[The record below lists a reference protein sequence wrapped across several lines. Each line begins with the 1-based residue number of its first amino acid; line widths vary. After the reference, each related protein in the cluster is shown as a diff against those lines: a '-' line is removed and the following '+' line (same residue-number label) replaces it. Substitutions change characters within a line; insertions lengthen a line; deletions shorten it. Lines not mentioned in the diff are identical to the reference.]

1 VNRIDQDSLS
11 VKPLYVLIATR
22 PRIQS
27 LINVALPS
35 VDKQLKRPA
44 AVYIVADIRSFSNDE
59 RHEIAMQFPTL
70 NFKFLTNQFSPGA
83 AGAWNTGL
91 SEIERREVDCYV
103 AILDDDDV
111 WDADHLETCRSI
123 AYEHDWP
130 EVVVSGL
137 RILKDDV
144 EIPRP
149 NVESVCVDDF
159 LVGNPGWQGSNTFV
173 HIKAF
178 QQAGY
183 FTDGLQSSNDR
194 DLAIRLLSIP
204 GVRVE
209 FSRKFTANWR
219 LDAEPDCLS
228 RRRGPEKIAGL
239 RQFLQL
245 HGAKM
250 SLDQRTQFFT
260 RCYQLFGIAEQEL
273 TS

>member
-1 VNRIDQDSLS
+1 M
-11 VKPLYVLIATR
+11 
-22 PRIQS
+22 
-27 LINVALPS
+27 LPF
-35 VDKQLKRPA
+35 V
-44 AVYIVADIRSFSNDE
+44 VYIAADRRELSSTECSQLSD
-59 RHEIAMQFPTL
+59 QFPSL
-70 NFKFLTNQFSPGA
+70 NFRFLSNVNSQGA
-83 AGAWNTGL
+83 AGTWNTGL
-91 SEIERREVDCYV
+91 SEIERLEADCYV

-111 WDADHLETCRSI
+111 WDSDHLETCYATASK
-123 AYEHDWP
+123 YDWP
-130 EVVVSGL
+130 DIVISGL
-137 RILKDDV
+137 RMLKDEI

-149 NVESVCVDDF
+149 IVESVCVDDF

-178 QQAGY
+178 QRAGY

-209 FSRKFTANWR
+209 FSKKFTANWR

-228 RRRGPEKIAGL
+228 RRRGPEKIVGL

-250 SLDQRTQFFT
+250 KRDQRTQFFA
-260 RCYQLFGIAEQEL
+260 RCYQLFGITEQEL

>member
-1 VNRIDQDSLS
+1 MSPPS
-11 VKPLYVLIATR
+11 KPLVLLIATK
-22 PRIQS
+22 PRLDS
-27 LINVALPS
+27 LTNIALPS
-35 VDKQLKRPA
+35 VARQSILPS
-44 AVYIVADIRSFSNDE
+44 AVYIVSDIRAFTTKE
-59 RHEIAMQFPTL
+59 RENLISQFPSIELQFL
-70 NFKFLTNQFSPGA
+70 NNVNSPGA
-83 AGAWNTGL
+83 AGTWNTGL
-91 SEIERREVDCYV
+91 FEIERLNGDCYV
-103 AILDDDDV
+103 AIIDDDDV
-111 WDADHLETCRSI
+111 WDADHLETCYSI
-123 AYEHDWP
+123 AYENDWP
-130 EVVVSGL
+130 DVVISGL
-137 RILKDDV
+137 RILKDDI

-149 NVESVCVDDF
+149 VVESVCVDDF

-204 GVRVE
+204 GIRVE

-239 RQFLQL
+239 RKFLQL

-260 RCYQLFGIAEQEL
+260 RCYQLFGVAEQEL

>member
-1 VNRIDQDSLS
+1 MQRIKSLA
-11 VKPLYVLIATR
+11 VLIATK
-22 PRIQS
+22 PRLES
-27 LINVALPS
+27 LVNVALPS
-35 VDKQLKRPA
+35 LAKQNMLPSV
-44 AVYIVADIRSFSNDE
+44 VYIVADRRELSSIECSQLSD
-59 RHEIAMQFPTL
+59 QFPSL
-70 NFKFLTNQFSPGA
+70 NFRFLSNANSQGA
-83 AGAWNTGL
+83 AGTWNTGL
-91 SEIERREVDCYV
+91 FEIERLEADCYV
-103 AILDDDDV
+103 AIIDDDDV
-111 WDADHLETCRSI
+111 WDADHLETCYSI
-123 AYEHDWP
+123 AHEHDWP
-130 EVVVSGL
+130 EVVISGL
-137 RILKDDV
+137 RTLKDNV

-149 NVESVCVDDF
+149 LVESVCVDDF

-178 QQAGY
+178 QRAGY

-204 GVRVE
+204 DLRVG

-250 SLDQRTQFFT
+250 KRDQRIQFFA